1 MFRRAG
7 PSSKKTRI
15 MQISTPKLS
24 RKFYPLILLFAVLVL
39 LMPRTA
45 KFNYDYKKGSPWP
58 YETLVSQFD
67 FPILKTEDQIQEE
80 REQAGASVIPYYRY
94 SDEVVSATVRNV
106 QSLDLGE
113 YNSLRPAIVTRLN
126 DIYAKGIISDGKVK
140 VERGYAEVSESL
152 IYIQRNKRATQY
164 PRSEVYKVSDARD
177 QLVVLMSKTYPSVN
191 LDSLFRRSG
200 VYETI
205 VPNLIYD
212 RSMTELS
219 HAESADYI
227 SPTLGYVRA
236 DEKIVSKGEIITA
249 EVAQM
254 LDSYK
259 EEYNKVFG
267 YSGPRFLLYLGNVL
281 ISLVLVTLLY
291 LCIFLTYR
299 RVFKDRS
306 RYLYLLFV
314 FLLSAI
320 ITFLMERFAPGYMYL
335 IPYPVFALFLQAFF
349 HKRVMLP
356 VYVISLLPLLI
367 FDGNGMEL
375 FVMFMTA
382 GIVTILTFP
391 SLNKGW
397 LQFLNA
403 LIIFGVELLVFLAFR
418 FIDAGSISTWWL
430 NLVQIF
436 VGSML
441 TVALYPLIY
450 LFERLFNLVS
460 GTKLNDLADTNN
472 PLLQELSAK
481 APGTFQHCLQVMNMV
496 ETVGRSLDADV
507 PLLRAAAL
515 YHDLGKMRNPLC
527 FVENESVNPGA
538 VKYHD
543 GKTPQESAA
552 DIIRHVDDGVTV
564 AEEHH
569 LPEVIKEFI
578 LSHHGTSYTGYFLN
592 KYLNDGGDPSQ
603 ISAFQYH
610 GHKPVTKEQV
620 ILMVCDTVEAASR
633 SLKEFTPEAY
643 DKFVENMVA
652 AKEKAGQLEEAD
664 ISIREMN
671 VMKTVLKQYLQQLYH
686 GRVAYPK
693 RKGA

>member
-1 MFRRAG
+1 
-7 PSSKKTRI
+7 
-15 MQISTPKLS
+15 MQISTLKIP
-24 RKFYPLILLFAVLVL
+24 RKFYPLAILFAVLVL

-58 YETLVSQFD
+58 YETLISQFD

-94 SDEVVSATVRNV
+94 SEEVVSVAVRNI
-106 QSLDLGE
+106 QGLDLGE

-140 VERGYAEVSESL
+140 VERGYADVSENL

-164 PRSEVYKVSDARD
+164 PRTEVYRVSDARD
-177 QLVVLMSKTYPSVN
+177 QLVVDMSKSYPSVN
-191 LDSLFRRSG
+191 LDSLFRRAG
-200 VYETI
+200 VYEII

-267 YSGPRFLLYLGNVL
+267 YSGPRVLLYVGNIL
-281 ISLVLVTLLY
+281 LALALVLLLY
-291 LCIFLTYR
+291 MGIYLSNR
-299 RVFKDRS
+299 QVFKDKN
-306 RYLYLLFV
+306 RYLYLLSV
-314 FLLSAI
+314 FLLASVV
-320 ITFLMERFAPGYMYL
+320 TFVMERFAPGLMYV
-335 IPYPVFALFLQAFF
+335 IPYPVFALYLQAFF
-349 HKRVMLP
+349 RKRVVLP
-356 VYVISLLPLLI
+356 VYIVCLLPLLI

-375 FVMFMTA
+375 FVMFLTA
-382 GIVTILTFP
+382 GVVTLSTFP
-391 SLNKGW
+391 YFSRGW
-397 LQFLNA
+397 LQFVNA

-418 FIDAGSISTWWL
+418 CIDAGNISAWWL
-430 NLVQIF
+430 NLVKIF
-436 VGSML
+436 VGAML

-450 LFERLFNLVS
+450 LFERIFNLVS
-460 GTKLNDLADTNN
+460 VTRLNDLADTNN
-472 PLLQELSAK
+472 PLLQELASK

-496 ETVGRSLDADV
+496 EAVGRAIDADV

-527 FVENESVNPGA
+527 FIENESTSPGA

-543 GKTPQESAA
+543 GKTTLESAS
-552 DIIRHVDDGVTV
+552 DIIRHVDDGVAIAT
-564 AEEHH
+564 EHG
-569 LPEVIKEFI
+569 LPDILKEFI
-578 LSHHGTSYTGYFLN
+578 LTHHGTSSTGYFLN
-592 KYLNDGGDPSQ
+592 KYLNDGGDPSEV
-603 ISAFQYH
+603 SAFQYH
-610 GHKPVTKEQV
+610 GHKPTTKEQV
-620 ILMVCDTVEAASR
+620 ILMVCDTIEAASR
-633 SLKEFTPEAY
+633 SLKEFTPEAF
-643 DKFVENMVA
+643 DRFVENMVA

-664 ISIREMN
+664 ISIRELN
-671 VMKTVLKQYLQQLYH
+671 VMKSVLKQYLKQLFH

-693 RKGA
+693 RKGV